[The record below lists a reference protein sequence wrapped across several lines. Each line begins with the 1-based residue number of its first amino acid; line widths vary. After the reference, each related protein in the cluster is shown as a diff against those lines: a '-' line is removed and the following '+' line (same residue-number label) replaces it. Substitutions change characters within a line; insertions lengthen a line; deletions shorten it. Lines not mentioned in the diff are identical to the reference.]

1 MVRTPGDVIRAFA
14 QQIAARDIRAFETY
28 LDDSIDATFDEAGS
42 LPGRRAV
49 VAFWRRLFQTYPV
62 CEMHLIRLIEE
73 GAMVIAEGV
82 YILGGTRGPLMSVR
96 AISLFEIEG
105 ERILRWTDHADL
117 GDVPASERQKWR
129 RLASARW

>member
-1 MVRTPGDVIRAFA
+1 MLRTPGDVIRAFA
-14 QQIAARDIRAFETY
+14 QQISARDIRAFETF
-28 LDDSIDATFDEAGS
+28 LDDSIDATFEEAGV
-42 LPGRRAV
+42 LLGRRAV

-82 YILGGTRGPLMSVR
+82 YILGAARGPVMSVR
-96 AISLFEIEG
+96 AISLFELRG

-117 GDVPASERQKWR
+117 GDVPVSERQKWR
-129 RLASARW
+129 RLGSARW